1 MCSNNVPQVC
11 TTQGQWQSG
20 SPCPFLCSQG
30 FCTGMCVPGTRQCTT
45 SGLPQ
50 TCSAAG
56 AWQDGAPCQF
66 VCTGGQCGGV
76 CTPGARRCGQ
86 TGLPQ
91 TCSAAGAWQDG
102 PACPFVCTG
111 SGVCGG
117 QCVPNSMRCQGGQ
130 NQTCDATGFWQNAGT
145 STLQLLRN
153 GSFDT
158 APVIWTAY
166 GDPAIVAPPATSL
179 LQAHTVPNVLLEGGY
194 AMAADDIFQA
204 VTIPAGATA
213 ITFSFFAFVGTDES
227 YPYAYDIMDAY
238 VSDVGGVGA
247 VPLVELTNATVTT
260 TWTRFTAARP
270 LTYAGRTVEIGFVAT
285 TDDLYD
291 TTFLVDTATLN
302 VTACASAGGTSAP

>member
-1 MCSNNVPQVC
+1 
-11 TTQGQWQSG
+11 
-20 SPCPFLCSQG
+20 
-30 FCTGMCVPGTRQCTT
+30 
-45 SGLPQ
+45 
-50 TCSAAG
+50 
-56 AWQDGAPCQF
+56 
-66 VCTGGQCGGV
+66 
-76 CTPGARRCGQ
+76 
-86 TGLPQ
+86 
-91 TCSAAGAWQDG
+91 
-102 PACPFVCTG
+102 
-111 SGVCGG
+111 
-117 QCVPNSMRCQGGQ
+117 MRCQGGQ
-130 NQTCDATGFWQNAGT
+130 NQTCDATGFWQNTGT
-145 STLQLLRN
+145 SMLQLLGN

-194 AMAADDIFQA
+194 AMAADDIFQT

-213 ITFSFFAFVGTDES
+213 ITLSFFAFVGTDES

-260 TWTRFTAARP
+260 TWTRFTAALP
-270 LTYAGRTVEIGFVAT
+270 LSYAGRTLEIGFVTT

-302 VTACASAGGTSAP
+302 VTACASAGSSP